1 MIMNENTTI
10 ETKGFCLYI
19 DTLQTAFK
27 ILPTMEERGQ
37 LLTNIYQY
45 VSNEKVDN
53 FSERIST
60 VFMFLQNSINIANS
74 KYLKRKKAQKEY
86 YDKVRQ
92 KSVLSDYNNKD
103 NNTNNNTNKDNN
115 NNTNTDKD
123 NRDNNNNTDKD
134 NDNNTDKDIIIDN
147 ISFPLRYNK
156 YKYTLP
162 EIKERIEKAGYILK
176 ENYIKDFY
184 ILNSENFNWK
194 YSPEC
199 AVLAYV
205 ERHPNALKEKN
216 TTPQPPAVPRTDVDL
231 AKAAQMAEEHRRAV
245 TLWNSINKA
254 MLGKGNTLTDKQK
267 QAICNAKPMTARM
280 ITFSKYSLMLQ
291 VANKSDIQILE
302 TTPQFFDVVKSSHV
316 SKLEYKIFLSDN

>member
-1 MIMNENTTI
+1 MNENTTI

-92 KSVLSDYNNKD
+92 KSVLNDNNNKD

-115 NNTNTDKD
+115 NNT
-123 NRDNNNNTDKD
+123 DNNTD
-134 NDNNTDKDIIIDN
+134 NDNNTDKDIINNN
-147 ISFPLRYNK
+147 ISFPLRYNNNK
-156 YKYTLP
+156 YKFTLP

-184 ILNSENFNWK
+184 ILNSEKFNWK

-205 ERHPNALKEKN
+205 ERHPKALKEN
-216 TTPQPPAVPRTDVDL
+216 TTPQPPAVPRADVDL

-245 TLWNSINKA
+245 ELWQNVKKIVC
-254 MLGKGNTLTDKQK
+254 GKDNQLSDKQK
-267 QAICNAKPMTARM
+267 KVFFDVKPLTARM
-280 ITFSKYSLMLQ
+280 LSFHSNALLLQ
-291 VANKSDIQILE
+291 VASKSDIAILE
-302 TTPQFFDVVKSSHV
+302 ATPKFLDVVKSCHV
-316 SKLEYKIFLSDN
+316 SKLEYQIFLSDN